1 MVKSMI
7 FTFLKNIFK
16 SKQPSCNKISVAINS
31 ELLVPKSSKITN
43 SIISIGNDSKL
54 IIGDDVII
62 DNYNI
67 KIQKGTFIIGNKTQL
82 IGVKNTLTNSV
93 SIENGTIEIANNC
106 IIQSEFC
113 VRFGGHC
120 SIGSYTGIMY
130 GTEIRCDEKLSI
142 GKYNMIS
149 YDCMI
154 FDTNTHCNYS
164 IDLRRRLTEDNFP
177 SIGSEIEKPETKP
190 VSIGDDCWLGKRSV
204 ILKGVS
210 LGDFTTVATS
220 AVVTKSAPGNS
231 LVYGNPA
238 INKLKQNSMSKL

>member
-1 MVKSMI
+1 MDKSMI

-31 ELLVPKSSKITN
+31 ELLVAKSSKITN

-120 SIGSYTGIMY
+120 SIDSYTGIMY

-154 FDTNTHCNYS
+154 YDTNTHCNYS
-164 IDLRRRLTEDNFP
+164 AEERRTLTKESFP
-177 SIGSEIEKPETKP
+177 YIGLEKEKPTTAP

-204 ILKGVS
+204 VLKGVTIGNNS
-210 LGDFTTVATS
+210 TIAS
-220 AVVTKSAPGNS
+220 CAVVTKSVPINCLA
-231 LVYGNPA
+231 YGNPA
-238 INKLKQNSMSKL
+238 KFKIKS